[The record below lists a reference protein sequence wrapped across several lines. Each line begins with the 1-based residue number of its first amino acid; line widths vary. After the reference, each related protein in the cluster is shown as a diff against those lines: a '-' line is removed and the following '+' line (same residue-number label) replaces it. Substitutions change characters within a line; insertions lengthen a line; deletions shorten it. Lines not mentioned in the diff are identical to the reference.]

1 MIPEHMI
8 PIYSYFMSTIDLDQV
23 SPNQSKVNIVVDC
36 REAALIARMNTVAA
50 EYAAVPNGIIVPI
63 ETKAL
68 AIGDIVFM
76 DSGSGSGSGSGLVDD
91 RSQSGLSGRDRLAKE
106 MIVFERKTLQD
117 LLASIKDG
125 RYEEQSHRLIHTS
138 GVAPHNIV
146 YIIEGLMSQLKSD
159 AERRLIFSTMTS
171 LSFFK
176 GFSVMRTSTVQ
187 ETADL
192 LMAMAHKIHRDIE
205 RGRRPNQNH
214 THSNSNE
221 QKMDSNVDQ
230 GVSQPN
236 QNSYSH
242 FVKKEKK
249 ENITEENIA
258 EIMLS
263 QIPGVSASTAKEIM
277 VQTGGTFL
285 SVIEECSS
293 SAPFQNVVLT
303 GTNGK
308 TRKLGSNVREAL
320 VKYLMK
326 MK

>member
-1 MIPEHMI
+1 
-8 PIYSYFMSTIDLDQV
+8 MSTIDLDQV
-23 SPNQSKVNIVVDC
+23 SENRSKINIVVDC
-36 REAALIARMNTVAA
+36 REAALITRMNIVAA
-50 EYAAVPNGIIVPI
+50 EYAAVPNGMIIPI

-68 AIGDIVFM
+68 AIGDIVFT
-76 DSGSGSGSGSGLVDD
+76 DSD
-91 RSQSGLSGRDRLAKE
+91 LAKE
-106 MIVFERKTLQD
+106 VIVFERKTLQD

-138 GVAPHNIV
+138 GVAPHNVV
-146 YIIEGLMSQLKSD
+146 YIIEGLMSQLKTD
-159 AERRLIFSTMTS
+159 AERRLVFSTITS

-176 GFSVMRTSTVQ
+176 GFSVFRTSTVQ

-192 LMAMAHKIHRDIE
+192 LMAMAHKIHRDFE
-205 RGRRPNQNH
+205 RGRRPNH
-214 THSNSNE
+214 TNSVQLRVDDEHNLE
-221 QKMDSNVDQ
+221 QSQ
-230 GVSQPN
+230 CVSQQN

-249 ENITEENIA
+249 ENITDENIA

-263 QIPGVSASTAKEIM
+263 QIPGVSAAAAKEIM
-277 VQTGGTFL
+277 CQTGGTFL
-285 SVIEECSS
+285 SVVEECSS
-293 SAPFQNVVLT
+293 STPFQNVVLT
-303 GTNGK
+303 GANGK